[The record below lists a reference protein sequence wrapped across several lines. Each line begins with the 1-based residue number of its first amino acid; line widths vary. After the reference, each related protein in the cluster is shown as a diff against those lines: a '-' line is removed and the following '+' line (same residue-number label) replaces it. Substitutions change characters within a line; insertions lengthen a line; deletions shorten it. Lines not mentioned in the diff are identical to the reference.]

1 MEKIFIRL
9 CNSHTRTPGSIP
21 RSIPKSSLQ
30 LSFRPYIP
38 PKIPQDQDK
47 REQHTRFPPCVSLA
61 LPLDPIEAGTPTQP
75 KHPHRGPTNALHKR
89 AKTIIPRTQVRS
101 YRERSCDH
109 TESVKAFLPTAQR
122 RSYKERPHHLDMG
135 DGGVHS
141 EHLRERLLSRV
152 LPSLKGHYEEPWDTI
167 HYRLV

>member
-9 CNSHTRTPGSIP
+9 CNFHTRTPRSIP
-21 RSIPKSSLQ
+21 RSIPKSSLR
-30 LSFRPYIP
+30 LSFRPGNSSCGFPRHCLKGIIP
-38 PKIPQDQDK
+38 MSAPHSQRLVAQTK
-47 REQHTRFPPCVSLA
+47 
-61 LPLDPIEAGTPTQP
+61 P
-75 KHPHRGPTNALHKR
+75 KHTHRGPTNALHKR

-109 TESVKAFLPTAQR
+109 TESVRAFLPTAQR
-122 RSYKERPHHLDMG
+122 RSYKERPHHLDIG

-141 EHLRERLLSRV
+141 ERLRERLLSRV
-152 LPSLKGHYEEPWDTI
+152 LPSLKRHYEEPWDTI